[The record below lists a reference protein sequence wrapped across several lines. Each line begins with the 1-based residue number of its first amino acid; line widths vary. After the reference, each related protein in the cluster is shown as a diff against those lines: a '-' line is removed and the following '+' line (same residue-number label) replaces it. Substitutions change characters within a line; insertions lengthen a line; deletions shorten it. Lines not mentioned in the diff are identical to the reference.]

1 MRTRKALVRAS
12 VIVASGSIFPTHV
25 LLSDL
30 PASSALNILLVEL
43 GSLITVCLVQLLLQ
57 VERHRTALELL
68 RAAQGPVSI
77 VIYSDG
83 GIEMRPQGDESHSGS
98 RTAAH

>member
-1 MRTRKALVRAS
+1 
-12 VIVASGSIFPTHV
+12 
-25 LLSDL
+25 LSDL